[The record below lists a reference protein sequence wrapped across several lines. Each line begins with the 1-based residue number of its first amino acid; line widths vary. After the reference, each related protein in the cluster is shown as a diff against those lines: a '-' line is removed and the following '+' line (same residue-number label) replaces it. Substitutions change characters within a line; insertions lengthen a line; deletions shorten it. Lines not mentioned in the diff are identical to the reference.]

1 MLADA
6 RADDEAAD
14 SHAGRN
20 VTGCWRKMMRVPVV
34 AAAALPRRQSLRIKR
49 HGSLGPDSGSI
60 VGGDQAGRPA
70 ESDDT
75 RLVGGTTLNLH
86 SSTRARHGLSK
97 ILSIDPQDD
106 V

>member
-14 SHAGRN
+14 THAGRN

-34 AAAALPRRQSLRIKR
+34 AAAIPRMHPSRIKR
-49 HGSLGPDSGSI
+49 HDSLHSPRRLRLDSGSA
-60 VGGDQAGRPA
+60 VAGDRAGRPA

-75 RLVGGTTLNLH
+75 RLVRQHPEPSLN
-86 SSTRARHGLSK
+86 RQG
-97 ILSIDPQDD
+97 
-106 V
+106 